1 MASAGTKLIMTYR
14 SYHINLYN
22 QIVKRKDWLV
32 MLAII
37 SFKLLK
43 YDHIIMYLDIIATTS
58 Y

>member
-32 MLAII
+32 IFNKK
-37 SFKLLK
+37 SKEN
-43 YDHIIMYLDIIATTS
+43 TGPNS
-58 Y
+58 PE